1 MKNNVIMSTDSSR
14 RVLLDRQL
22 KNPNRHYTLRREQ
35 GSKSSLKSTNCNKC
49 GHNLNNYLVTLM
61 LQRIR
66 HCTHRKRGREE
77 KEKRMSSLLLRSFI
91 SKLAIASDVQKT
103 EDCSYTTAAAL
114 LCCIPRFPNTSLNA
128 CKNSSCH
135 QHLICYHH
143 RNNLQQLLP
152 ALIVLSPPSI
162 QQQKQQK
169 QQKQEVSCGLLLG
182 ERKERF
188 TTSSHYR
195 KHHQNHQK
203 KQLSITE
210 SENKKRSKDCNNNR
224 QQQFCD
230 LLLLRI

>member
-1 MKNNVIMSTDSSR
+1 
-14 RVLLDRQL
+14 
-22 KNPNRHYTLRREQ
+22 
-35 GSKSSLKSTNCNKC
+35 
-49 GHNLNNYLVTLM
+49 M

-66 HCTHRKRGREE
+66 DRTHRTRGREE

-91 SKLAIASDVQKT
+91 SKLAIASRRSKT

-162 QQQKQQK
+162 QKQQ
-169 QQKQEVSCGLLLG
+169 QQQEVSGGLSLG

-224 QQQFCD
+224 QQVATSDLRKSAKNRGVQEFCVCTGIVC
-230 LLLLRI
+230 RGTVRSCYV